1 MMQVIAT
8 NFIKM
13 KKLLGIVVLS
23 LLLIGN
29 AFAEHFLLECSF
41 ENENYE
47 HTINHEGD
55 KTDAHSLLY
64 RHIHNSKMEFM
75 NGGYVIKHEITVK
88 GNDEKYKL
96 NGFKTRKSGL
106 PEMWFVFLGER
117 DFISSYLKVQD
128 NDGERFKTYKITSLL
143 SHGPRRVMV
152 GTCKKFDK
160 KL

>member
-1 MMQVIAT
+1 MHVIAT
-8 NFIKM
+8 NFIRM
-13 KKLLGIVVLS
+13 KKLLGIAVLS

-29 AFAEHFLLECSF
+29 VFAEHFLLECSF

-55 KTDAHSLLY
+55 QTDAHSLLY

-88 GNDEKYKL
+88 DKDETYKL

-106 PEMWFVFLGER
+106 SEMWFVFLGER
-117 DFISSYLKVQD
+117 EVISSYLTVQD
-128 NDGERFKTYKITSLL
+128 KDGESFKTYKITSLL
-143 SHGPRRVMV
+143 SHGPRRIMV